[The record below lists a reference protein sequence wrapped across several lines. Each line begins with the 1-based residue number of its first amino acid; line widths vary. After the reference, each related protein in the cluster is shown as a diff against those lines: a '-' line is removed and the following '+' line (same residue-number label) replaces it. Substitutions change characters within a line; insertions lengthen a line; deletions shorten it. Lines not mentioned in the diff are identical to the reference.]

1 MDYDSMSR
9 DELIRTAR
17 QLEGTIAHQDKV
29 LEDQNKMIAVM
40 RKSRVVPKPDK
51 SQSERI
57 AFPPKVTSI
66 PTATTPV
73 TAPIPTTPEA
83 PIVSAQEATAA
94 VQNVVVDE
102 VGPVEEICR
111 SGKYGDE
118 PTTAADLMAILS
130 DINKEKILTT
140 QSKDPPEIV
149 FNYVETK
156 DYRPEPNSDQ
166 GGDEYDDIVC
176 ANNLAYYN
184 ECRRKYPQFYGG
196 EVTLWDRLKGRVK
209 GWWDDFRHK
218 SEEVPDYD
226 DEEAG

>member
-29 LEDQNKMIAVM
+29 LEDQNKIIAVM

-66 PTATTPV
+66 PTAATPV
-73 TAPIPTTPEA
+73 TAPIPTTQEA
-83 PIVSAQEATAA
+83 PIAPAQEATTA
-94 VQNVVVDE
+94 VQSVVVDE
-102 VGPVEEICR
+102 VGPVEEICG
-111 SGKYGDE
+111 SGKYGDK

-149 FNYVETK
+149 FDYVTAK
-156 DYRPEPNSDQ
+156 DYHPEPNSNQ
-166 GGDEYDDIVC
+166 GGNEYDEIVC
-176 ANNLAYYN
+176 ANNRAYFE

-196 EVTLWDRLKGRVK
+196 RVSLWDRFTGRIK
-209 GWWDDFRHK
+209 DWWDDFRHK
-218 SEEVPDYD
+218 SEAVPDYG
-226 DEEAG
+226 DEEAS